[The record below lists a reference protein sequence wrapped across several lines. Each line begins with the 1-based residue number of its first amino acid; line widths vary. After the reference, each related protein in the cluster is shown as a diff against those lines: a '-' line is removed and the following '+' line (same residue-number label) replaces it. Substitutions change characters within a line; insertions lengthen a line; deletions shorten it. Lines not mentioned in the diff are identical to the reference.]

1 MKTRRQHILDAV
13 TDMVADF
20 MYYDRK
26 EDEDLPLESIEEAVE
41 LGEISVQEII
51 DAFASDLKQNFR

>member
-1 MKTRRQHILDAV
+1 MKTRRQHILHAV